1 MAYRD
6 ASRIT
11 IGFPAFDDG
20 GTGGSAFTACVFEG
34 PNWSGMERP
43 ATETTCSSDTL
54 DDWGNLVRTYAQG
67 TVVDMGTIDLTVDW
81 DIDNVKG
88 GDVYSSFKSH
98 TSGTFTITL
107 PKQGTESAGPT
118 ITFDGVL
125 TNFSPQGSVLGTED
139 EARFAANVT
148 IQISGNL
155 TFTAPTSP

>member
-6 ASRIT
+6 ASRIK
-11 IGFPAFDDG
+11 IQFPAFDDG
-20 GTGGSAFTACVFEG
+20 GTGGSSFTACVFEG

-81 DIDNVKG
+81 DIDSTEG

-107 PKQGTESAGPT
+107 PKQGAETAGPT
-118 ITFDGVL
+118 ITFNGIL

-155 TFTAPTSP
+155 TFTAATS